1 MAYIVS
7 VFIIISGYYT
17 LTYGIT
23 IYLKD
28 KNKLGGFATMALA
41 LISTILPILMIF
53 MKRR

>member
-1 MAYIVS
+1 MVFIVS
-7 VFIIISGYYT
+7 MVILISGYYT
-17 LTYGIT
+17 FTYGIT

-41 LISTILPILMIF
+41 LISTILPIIMIF